1 MTDDDTQPRAGD
13 TPGLEVEPALPRP
26 LKRRRRELPFV
37 DDLRAVALGIR
48 ETARDILKAGREE
61 ARRAQDEAWS
71 HYDDLTKH
79 RRER

>member
-1 MTDDDTQPRAGD
+1 MTGDDTQPRDAG
-13 TPGLEVEPALPRP
+13 TPSTDVEPALPRR

-61 ARRAQDEAWS
+61 ARRAHDEAWT